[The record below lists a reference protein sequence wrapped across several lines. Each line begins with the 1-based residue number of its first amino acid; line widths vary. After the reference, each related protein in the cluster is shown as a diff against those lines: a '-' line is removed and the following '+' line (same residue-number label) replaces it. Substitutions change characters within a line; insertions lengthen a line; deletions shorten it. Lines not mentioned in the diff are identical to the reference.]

1 MSYIQILPLGSI
13 PPDVLSGLATGLTSE
28 FRQPCEFL
36 PEDAD
41 PAFAFNVTR
50 QQFSSSEILAEI
62 TQRVT
67 GRTGRLL
74 AVTPV
79 DLYIPILTFVFGEA
93 QLSGKCAIVSSYRLR
108 QEFYGL
114 PAHHKLFRQRLLKE
128 AVHELGHTHS
138 IQHCDDYQ
146 CVMSPSH
153 SVEWIDLKSSSF
165 CHGCRTN
172 VASLAVG
179 DHL

>member
-1 MSYIQILPLGSI
+1 MNYIQILPLGSI
-13 PPDVLSGLATGLTSE
+13 PPDVLSGLATGLSAE
-28 FRQPCEFL
+28 FHQPCEFL
-36 PEDAD
+36 PEDD
-41 PAFAFNVTR
+41 NPSFAFNVTR
-50 QQFSSSEILAEI
+50 QQYSSTEILAAVTE
-62 TQRVT
+62 RVNE
-67 GRTGRLL
+67 RTGRLL

-93 QLSGKCAIVSSYRLR
+93 QLTGKCAIVSSHRLR

-114 PAHHKLFRQRLLKE
+114 PADHKRFRHRLLKE

-138 IQHCDDYQ
+138 IQHCEDYQ

-165 CHGCRTN
+165 CTECRTN
-172 VASLAVG
+172 VATLAVRTR
-179 DHL
+179 

>member
-1 MSYIQILPLGSI
+1 MSYIQILPLGLI

-36 PEDAD
+36 PEDPD

-50 QQFSSSEILAEI
+50 QQYSSSEILAEI

-165 CHGCRTN
+165 CRGCRTN

-179 DHL
+179 NHL